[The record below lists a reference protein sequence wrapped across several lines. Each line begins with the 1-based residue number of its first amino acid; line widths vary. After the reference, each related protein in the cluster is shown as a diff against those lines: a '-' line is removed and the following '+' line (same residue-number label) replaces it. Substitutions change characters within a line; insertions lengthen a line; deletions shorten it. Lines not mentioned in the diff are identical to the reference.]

1 VVSLDARIAQ
11 RFERLLDSYRRPDG
25 RKWGGTDFQ
34 DATKGIVTKPPYVT
48 HLCAKAASRTQAT

>member
-1 VVSLDARIAQ
+1 LDARIAQ

-25 RKWGGTDFQ
+25 RKWGGTDLQ
-34 DATKGIVTKPPYVT
+34 DVTKGIVTKPYVT